1 MMIKVWIWG
10 QCAPFL
16 DEPKLKGEAL
26 PGGFQALFFFDL
38 QELPAV
44 YLT

>member
-1 MMIKVWIWG
+1 MIKVWIWG

-26 PGGFQALFFFDL
+26 PGGFQALFSSIFKNYPLFI
-38 QELPAV
+38 
-44 YLT
+44 